1 MNDFFLSVSQEIPSC
16 PDFVFCIRVFC
27 TAYKGNRYEFILP
40 AKTVLSHFSMLVLE
54 RIVFS
59 FRNHKSNQSLI
70 SYHTF
75 VSTLQFQ
82 ANKIISKFCTARRVK
97 EQSKQATARQNLMLI
112 VGSTEKRT
120 RLNNSKFVVCQIS
133 SGSLFQLSVYR
144 TKFLSVSKMFC
155 YFPCGMHDIGKH
167 FPLFGGNFL
176 RWMTWKPDHSVV
188 MIFAIRNA
196 CVIL

>member
-27 TAYKGNRYEFILP
+27 TAYKRNRCEFILP
-40 AKTVLSHFSMLVLE
+40 AKTVLSHFSVLVLE

-97 EQSKQATARQNLMLI
+97 EQSEQATARQNLCWSSVQPKKEYDSIIPSLWFAKFQ
-112 VGSTEKRT
+112 VDHPSGCQSVER
-120 RLNNSKFVVCQIS
+120 NSYQFQKCFATFLAACTTSENISPFLGVISWGGWHGNQIT
-133 SGSLFQLSVYR
+133 LLLWYLLSETPV
-144 TKFLSVSKMFC
+144 
-155 YFPCGMHDIGKH
+155 
-167 FPLFGGNFL
+167 
-176 RWMTWKPDHSVV
+176 
-188 MIFAIRNA
+188 
-196 CVIL
+196 